1 MVICGMGFDILVS
14 SFFTFSSFRSVTLAL
29 SFFLTVLYLN
39 FNETPQ
45 PSLRELEKMI
55 KEIEVS
61 EINEKDNSE
70 EMEREQYIND
80 NSRENWDLSGDIL
93 DCFKRYSNELSV
105 EEQEEIIKGIED
117 GLTDQ
122 EIKRYF
128 VVYGAEKMRQYRRVL
143 TVQKNKQ

>member
-1 MVICGMGFDILVS
+1 MGFKILVL
-14 SFFTFSSFRSVTLAL
+14 SFCTFSSFRSVTLAL

-45 PSLRELEKMI
+45 PSLRELEKII

-93 DCFKRYSNELSV
+93 DCFKRY
-105 EEQEEIIKGIED
+105 
-117 GLTDQ
+117 
-122 EIKRYF
+122 F

>member
-1 MVICGMGFDILVS
+1 MGFKILVL
-14 SFFTFSSFRSVTLAL
+14 SFCTFSSFRSVTLAL
-29 SFFLTVLYLN
+29 SFFLIVLYLN

-93 DCFKRYSNELSV
+93 DCFKRCSNEFLV
-105 EEQEEIIKGIED
+105 EEQEEIMKGIED
-117 GLTDQ
+117 GLTD
-122 EIKRYF
+122 K
-128 VVYGAEKMRQYRRVL
+128 K
-143 TVQKNKQ
+143 K

>member
-1 MVICGMGFDILVS
+1 MGFKILVL
-14 SFFTFSSFRSVTLAL
+14 SFCTFSSFRSVTLAL

-70 EMEREQYIND
+70 EMEREQYI
-80 NSRENWDLSGDIL
+80 RKLG
-93 DCFKRYSNELSV
+93 FVRRYS
-105 EEQEEIIKGIED
+105 
-117 GLTDQ
+117 GL
-122 EIKRYF
+122 F
-128 VVYGAEKMRQYRRVL
+128 
-143 TVQKNKQ
+143 

>member
-1 MVICGMGFDILVS
+1 MGENMGFKILVL
-14 SFFTFSSFRSVTLAL
+14 SFCTFSSFRSVTLAL

-105 EEQEEIIKGIED
+105 EEQEEIMKGIED
-117 GLTDQ
+117 GLTD
-122 EIKRYF
+122 K
-128 VVYGAEKMRQYRRVL
+128 K
-143 TVQKNKQ
+143 K

>member
-1 MVICGMGFDILVS
+1 M
-14 SFFTFSSFRSVTLAL
+14 

-80 NSRENWDLSGDIL
+80 IGICQEIFWIVLRDIL
-93 DCFKRYSNELSV
+93 MN
-105 EEQEEIIKGIED
+105 
-117 GLTDQ
+117 
-122 EIKRYF
+122 
-128 VVYGAEKMRQYRRVL
+128 YR
-143 TVQKNKQ
+143 

>member
-1 MVICGMGFDILVS
+1 
-14 SFFTFSSFRSVTLAL
+14 
-29 SFFLTVLYLN
+29 
-39 FNETPQ
+39 
-45 PSLRELEKMI
+45 MI

-105 EEQEEIIKGIED
+105 EERKE
-117 GLTDQ
+117 LN
-122 EIKRYF
+122 
-128 VVYGAEKMRQYRRVL
+128 
-143 TVQKNKQ
+143 VQKDKTSILNPIKDIKIVIHLVIFLG

>member
-1 MVICGMGFDILVS
+1 MGFKILVL
-14 SFFTFSSFRSVTLAL
+14 SFCTFSSFRSVTLAL

-93 DCFKRYSNELSV
+93 DCFKRYSNELKVFYVSC
-105 EEQEEIIKGIED
+105 ISGMKYLIPNT
-117 GLTDQ
+117 L
-122 EIKRYF
+122 
-128 VVYGAEKMRQYRRVL
+128 L
-143 TVQKNKQ
+143 

>member
-1 MVICGMGFDILVS
+1 M
-14 SFFTFSSFRSVTLAL
+14 

-105 EEQEEIIKGIED
+105 EEQEEIMKGIED
-117 GLTDQ
+117 GLTDKKKCDNIV
-122 EIKRYF
+122 EF
-128 VVYGAEKMRQYRRVL
+128 
-143 TVQKNKQ
+143 

>member
-1 MVICGMGFDILVS
+1 MGFKILVL
-14 SFFTFSSFRSVTLAL
+14 SFCTFSSFRSVTLAL
-29 SFFLTVLYLN
+29 SFFLIVLYLN

-80 NSRENWDLSGDIL
+80 NSRENGDLSGDIL

-117 GLTDQ
+117 GLTD
-122 EIKRYF
+122 K
-128 VVYGAEKMRQYRRVL
+128 K
-143 TVQKNKQ
+143 K

>member
-1 MVICGMGFDILVS
+1 MGFKILVS

-45 PSLRELEKMI
+45 PSLRELEKM
-55 KEIEVS
+55 
-61 EINEKDNSE
+61 INEKDNSE